1 MVKDDAYG
9 IKRGIV
15 LSSAPEVS
23 GKGKILYLTVC
34 DLMFL

>member
-23 GKGKILYLTVC
+23 VKERFYI
-34 DLMFL
+34 

>member
-1 MVKDDAYG
+1 MVRDDAYG

-23 GKGKILYLTVC
+23 GKGNIVYLPVY